1 MTSLL
6 PPNLLKLFAPRPPVP
21 YLKPLVK
28 DDAKRGPNK
37 QTGVGQLITR
47 LRTEADEEEI
57 QQGLR
62 DDANAVNGKQPE
74 GTKMEPEGKESEI
87 KEEGAGA
94 GAGTSVRAKVQPKT
108 MTGGKKRD
116 PIKEA
121 GIVGEEAVKMRA
133 EARRKR
139 KEEYKK
145 NAEENCESCCLHRR
159 YHKRLAKRGPGLTD
173 S

>member
-28 DDAKRGPNK
+28 DDAKRGPNN
-37 QTGVGQLITR
+37 QTGVGHLITR

-62 DDANAVNGKQPE
+62 DDAAAVNGKQPE
-74 GTKMEPEGKESEI
+74 GTKMEPQGKEAEV
-87 KEEGAGA
+87 KEEGAG
-94 GAGTSVRAKVQPKT
+94 SVTVQPKT
-108 MTGGKKRD
+108 TTGGKKRD

-121 GIVGEEAVKMRA
+121 GIVGQEAVKMRA

-145 NAEENCESCCLHRR
+145 AAEENCE
-159 YHKRLAKRGPGLTD
+159 YGLV
-173 S
+173 